1 MDPWTITN
9 PLNPDEQRDLLRTK
23 RFDFT
28 VFQNISSEREWE
40 SLLELLQDEKF
51 YSSKENIDSEDEEEN
66 YRQYLEDI
74 EERFIRLEYQT
85 EKLSFSTGGL
95 DKKHKQ
101 TNIQL
106 FLT

>member
-51 YSSKENIDSEDEEEN
+51 YSSKENIDSEDEEEITDST
-66 YRQYLEDI
+66 EDL
-74 EERFIRLEYQT
+74 EERFIDLNT
-85 EKLSFSTGGL
+85 
-95 DKKHKQ
+95 KQ
-101 TNIQL
+101 RS
-106 FLT
+106 